1 MQTQANT
8 TFRLAETD
16 DAALVR
22 GIVWAAYSRW
32 VAVIGREPLPMS
44 ADYGKAILARSV
56 TLLAVDAACVGLI
69 ETYMRPGHL
78 WIENVAVQPEEQ
90 GKGYG
95 RLLLGHADDLAR
107 AAGLGQVRLLTN
119 EAFAS
124 NIALYGKTGF
134 AIDRTEPFMGG
145 TTVHMSKRVG

>member
-1 MQTQANT
+1 MQTQEKT

-56 TLLAVDAACVGLI
+56 TLLSVDAICVGLI
-69 ETYMRPGHL
+69 ETYKRFDHL

-107 AAGLGQVRLLTN
+107 VAGLGQVRLLTN

-124 NIALYGKTGF
+124 NIALYGKAGY

>member
-1 MQTQANT
+1 MQTEAKT
-8 TFRLAETD
+8 TFRPAEMG

-56 TLLAVDAACVGLI
+56 TLLAVDATCVGLI
-69 ETYMRPGHL
+69 ETYAHSDYF

-95 RLLLGHADDLAR
+95 RLLLGHADGLAR

-124 NIALYGKTGF
+124 NIALYSKAGYTV
-134 AIDRTEPFMGG
+134 DRTELFMGG
-145 TTVHMSKRVG
+145 TTVHMSKRVA